1 MNLREDGYTHPTPTP
16 TPHVTN
22 EGVTDVRVKYPAISF
37 SVASTPWHFFGC
49 GRDYIVK
56 VCFVLYIYI
65 PDHIDDYTT
74 TIRRPPPTHPR
85 FPAVSRGF
93 DGFDDDDDGDDDL
106 RPRDDAE
113 GVD

>member
-1 MNLREDGYTHPTPTP
+1 MGTHTYTHTP
-16 TPHVTN
+16 TPHVTL
-22 EGVTDVRVKYPAISF
+22 EGVNDVRVKYPAISF

-65 PDHIDDYTT
+65 PVSCMTTIDDST
-74 TIRRPPPTHPR
+74 TIRLDDPPHTR
-85 FPAVSRGF
+85 KKVSRGF
-93 DGFDDDDDGDDDL
+93 DGFDDDDVGDDDL